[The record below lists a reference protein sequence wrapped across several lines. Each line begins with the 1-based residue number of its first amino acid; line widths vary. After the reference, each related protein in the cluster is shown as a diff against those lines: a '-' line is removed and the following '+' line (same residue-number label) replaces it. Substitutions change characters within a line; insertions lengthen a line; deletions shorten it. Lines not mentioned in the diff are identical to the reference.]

1 MPPQTPSRMKKE
13 EYNVIT
19 TSLQVLEF
27 YRKTEAREVRLG
39 TTFNIGVSGKKESFE
54 EMINPYILFLFI

>member
-1 MPPQTPSRMKKE
+1 MLFRSR

-19 TSLQVLEF
+19 TSLQVLRF

-39 TTFNIGVSGKKESFE
+39 TTLNIVVPGKKESFE
-54 EMINPYILFLFI
+54 EMINPYILYLFI